1 MPVQATSEWGRHVI
15 YCFLCTK
22 SRFCKGV
29 AFTAGDV
36 LPALTEWVPNIAVHW
51 TLREMELAL
60 GILSDIEWV
69 KGEKVGF
76 IRALIADENEGK
88 GQGFVINENL
98 IPSEVRLGM
107 EVGTFSSALILML
120 CTLDIK

>member
-1 MPVQATSEWGRHVI
+1 M
-15 YCFLCTK
+15 
-22 SRFCKGV
+22 
-29 AFTAGDV
+29 
-36 LPALTEWVPNIAVHW
+36 
-51 TLREMELAL
+51 AL